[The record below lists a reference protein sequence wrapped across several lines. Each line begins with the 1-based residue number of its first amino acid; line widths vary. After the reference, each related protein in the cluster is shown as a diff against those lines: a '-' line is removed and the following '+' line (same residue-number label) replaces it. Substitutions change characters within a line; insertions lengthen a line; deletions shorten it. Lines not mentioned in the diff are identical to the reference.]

1 MYLSLQTYLQH
12 QLHRH
17 RQHSHRRDLQHRLG
31 YPDPD
36 ILNRLQYLDYLIQ
49 MN

>member
-1 MYLSLQTYLQH
+1 MYLRLQAYLQPR
-12 QLHRH
+12 LHRH
-17 RQHSHRRDLQHRLG
+17 RQRIHLLDPLHRLG

-36 ILNRLQYLDYLIQ
+36 ILNRLQYPDYLIH